1 MDRGKVSLISTP
13 STSSSFTTTTTTRR
27 HFRRHFRRRDE
38 GFKCIYASSL
48 SPKIVVVAE
57 GEQTTTTSKTTTSK
71 YEVTE
76 KVKIG
81 SKRQVQLDVRS
92 GRLYAQALEKTAT
105 LKVNGNVC
113 FPGVAYVI
121 KPEGALCEIGSQGED
136 EVGIFNVSLE
146 NANTNAT
153 ASADAMSEML
163 AKSFEMTAS
172 KEVQNALKVEKVIAA
187 KKLAIHTKDMDL
199 PPSSSSS
206 RSSPPPS
213 KADRRTGMTSRVCP
227 NRCTR
232 RAADP
237 PPPRRPDADYRTRSW
252 LLWYGWAPA
261 TAPGYK
267 TCPRADP
274 LPQTADRRIHEAFP
288 KHLAVDPRSV
298 TCAASLVPHLI

>member
-81 SKRQVQLDVRS
+81 SKSQVQLDVRS

-105 LKVNGNVC
+105 LKVNGNIC

-199 PPSSSSS
+199 PPPSSSS
-206 RSSPPPS
+206 R
-213 KADRRTGMTSRVCP
+213 
-227 NRCTR
+227 
-232 RAADP
+232 
-237 PPPRRPDADYRTRSW
+237 
-252 LLWYGWAPA
+252 
-261 TAPGYK
+261 
-267 TCPRADP
+267 
-274 LPQTADRRIHEAFP
+274 
-288 KHLAVDPRSV
+288 
-298 TCAASLVPHLI
+298 

>member
-1 MDRGKVSLISTP
+1 MVSVVLQKKSDNKMRGKVSLISTP

-199 PPSSSSS
+199 PPPSSSS
-206 RSSPPPS
+206 R
-213 KADRRTGMTSRVCP
+213 
-227 NRCTR
+227 
-232 RAADP
+232 
-237 PPPRRPDADYRTRSW
+237 
-252 LLWYGWAPA
+252 
-261 TAPGYK
+261 
-267 TCPRADP
+267 
-274 LPQTADRRIHEAFP
+274 
-288 KHLAVDPRSV
+288 
-298 TCAASLVPHLI
+298 

>member
-1 MDRGKVSLISTP
+1 MSSKKFYKMDRGKVSLISTP

-57 GEQTTTTSKTTTSK
+57 GEQTTTAKTTTAK

-199 PPSSSSS
+199 PPPSSSS
-206 RSSPPPS
+206 R
-213 KADRRTGMTSRVCP
+213 
-227 NRCTR
+227 
-232 RAADP
+232 
-237 PPPRRPDADYRTRSW
+237 
-252 LLWYGWAPA
+252 
-261 TAPGYK
+261 
-267 TCPRADP
+267 
-274 LPQTADRRIHEAFP
+274 
-288 KHLAVDPRSV
+288 
-298 TCAASLVPHLI
+298 

>member
-1 MDRGKVSLISTP
+1 MVSVVSLQKKSDDKMRGKVSLISTP
-13 STSSSFTTTTTTRR
+13 STSSSFTTTRRQRQRRQRTRS
-27 HFRRHFRRRDE
+27 E
-38 GFKCIYASSL
+38 GGCIYASSSESSP

-57 GEQTTTTSKTTTSK
+57 GEQTTTAKTTTAK

-163 AKSFEMTAS
+163 AKGFEMTAS

-199 PPSSSSS
+199 SPPSSSS
-206 RSSPPPS
+206 R
-213 KADRRTGMTSRVCP
+213 
-227 NRCTR
+227 
-232 RAADP
+232 
-237 PPPRRPDADYRTRSW
+237 
-252 LLWYGWAPA
+252 
-261 TAPGYK
+261 
-267 TCPRADP
+267 
-274 LPQTADRRIHEAFP
+274 
-288 KHLAVDPRSV
+288 
-298 TCAASLVPHLI
+298 

>member
-136 EVGIFNVSLE
+136 
-146 NANTNAT
+146 
-153 ASADAMSEML
+153 
-163 AKSFEMTAS
+163 
-172 KEVQNALKVEKVIAA
+172 
-187 KKLAIHTKDMDL
+187 
-199 PPSSSSS
+199 
-206 RSSPPPS
+206 
-213 KADRRTGMTSRVCP
+213 
-227 NRCTR
+227 
-232 RAADP
+232 
-237 PPPRRPDADYRTRSW
+237 
-252 LLWYGWAPA
+252 
-261 TAPGYK
+261 
-267 TCPRADP
+267 
-274 LPQTADRRIHEAFP
+274 
-288 KHLAVDPRSV
+288 
-298 TCAASLVPHLI
+298 

>member
-1 MDRGKVSLISTP
+1 MLTSSSKQQLKISFFLFCGVSLLFLFRKNQTIKKMRGKVSLISTP
-13 STSSSFTTTTTTRR
+13 STSSSFTTTRRQRQRRQRTRS
-27 HFRRHFRRRDE
+27 E
-38 GFKCIYASSL
+38 GGCIYASSSESSP

-57 GEQTTTTSKTTTSK
+57 GEQTTTAKTTTAK

-121 KPEGALCEIGSQGED
+121 KQEGALCEIGSQGED

-163 AKSFEMTAS
+163 AKGFEMTAS

-199 PPSSSSS
+199 SPPSSSS
-206 RSSPPPS
+206 R
-213 KADRRTGMTSRVCP
+213 
-227 NRCTR
+227 
-232 RAADP
+232 
-237 PPPRRPDADYRTRSW
+237 
-252 LLWYGWAPA
+252 
-261 TAPGYK
+261 
-267 TCPRADP
+267 
-274 LPQTADRRIHEAFP
+274 
-288 KHLAVDPRSV
+288 
-298 TCAASLVPHLI
+298 

>member
-1 MDRGKVSLISTP
+1 MDRGKVSLISKP
-13 STSSSFTTTTTTRR
+13 STSSSFTTKTTTRR

-136 EVGIFNVSLE
+136 EVRIFNVSLE

-199 PPSSSSS
+199 PPPSSSS
-206 RSSPPPS
+206 R
-213 KADRRTGMTSRVCP
+213 
-227 NRCTR
+227 
-232 RAADP
+232 
-237 PPPRRPDADYRTRSW
+237 
-252 LLWYGWAPA
+252 
-261 TAPGYK
+261 
-267 TCPRADP
+267 
-274 LPQTADRRIHEAFP
+274 
-288 KHLAVDPRSV
+288 
-298 TCAASLVPHLI
+298 

>member
-13 STSSSFTTTTTTRR
+13 STSSSFTMTTTTRR

-163 AKSFEMTAS
+163 AKGFEMTAS

-199 PPSSSSS
+199 PPPSSSS
-206 RSSPPPS
+206 R
-213 KADRRTGMTSRVCP
+213 
-227 NRCTR
+227 
-232 RAADP
+232 
-237 PPPRRPDADYRTRSW
+237 
-252 LLWYGWAPA
+252 
-261 TAPGYK
+261 
-267 TCPRADP
+267 
-274 LPQTADRRIHEAFP
+274 
-288 KHLAVDPRSV
+288 
-298 TCAASLVPHLI
+298 

>member
-1 MDRGKVSLISTP
+1 MVSVVSLQKKSADKMRGKVSLISTP
-13 STSSSFTTTTTTRR
+13 STSSSFTTTRRQRQRRQRTRS
-27 HFRRHFRRRDE
+27 E
-38 GFKCIYASSL
+38 GGCIYASSSESSP

-57 GEQTTTTSKTTTSK
+57 GEQTTTAKTTTAK

-199 PPSSSSS
+199 PPPSSSS
-206 RSSPPPS
+206 R
-213 KADRRTGMTSRVCP
+213 
-227 NRCTR
+227 
-232 RAADP
+232 
-237 PPPRRPDADYRTRSW
+237 
-252 LLWYGWAPA
+252 
-261 TAPGYK
+261 
-267 TCPRADP
+267 
-274 LPQTADRRIHEAFP
+274 
-288 KHLAVDPRSV
+288 
-298 TCAASLVPHLI
+298 

>member
-1 MDRGKVSLISTP
+1 MLSSKKFYKMDRGKVSLISTP
-13 STSSSFTTTTTTRR
+13 STSSSFTTTTRR
-27 HFRRHFRRRDE
+27 HFRRHFRRHIYE
-38 GFKCIYASSL
+38 GGCIYASSL

-57 GEQTTTTSKTTTSK
+57 GEQTTTSK

-81 SKRQVQLDVRS
+81 SKKSQVQLDVRS

-121 KPEGALCEIGSQGED
+121 KPEGAICEIGSQGED

-199 PPSSSSS
+199 PPPSSSS
-206 RSSPPPS
+206 R
-213 KADRRTGMTSRVCP
+213 
-227 NRCTR
+227 
-232 RAADP
+232 
-237 PPPRRPDADYRTRSW
+237 
-252 LLWYGWAPA
+252 
-261 TAPGYK
+261 
-267 TCPRADP
+267 
-274 LPQTADRRIHEAFP
+274 
-288 KHLAVDPRSV
+288 
-298 TCAASLVPHLI
+298 

>member
-1 MDRGKVSLISTP
+1 MVSVVSLQKKSDDKMRGKVSLISTP
-13 STSSSFTTTTTTRR
+13 STSSSFTTTRRQRQRRQRTRS
-27 HFRRHFRRRDE
+27 E
-38 GFKCIYASSL
+38 GGCIYASSSESSP

-57 GEQTTTTSKTTTSK
+57 GEQTTTAKTTTAK

-153 ASADAMSEML
+153 VSADAMSEML
-163 AKSFEMTAS
+163 AKGFEMTAS

-199 PPSSSSS
+199 SPPSSSS
-206 RSSPPPS
+206 R
-213 KADRRTGMTSRVCP
+213 
-227 NRCTR
+227 
-232 RAADP
+232 
-237 PPPRRPDADYRTRSW
+237 
-252 LLWYGWAPA
+252 
-261 TAPGYK
+261 
-267 TCPRADP
+267 
-274 LPQTADRRIHEAFP
+274 
-288 KHLAVDPRSV
+288 
-298 TCAASLVPHLI
+298 

>member
-1 MDRGKVSLISTP
+1 MDRGKLSLISTP
-13 STSSSFTTTTTTRR
+13 STSSSFTTTTTRR

-199 PPSSSSS
+199 PPPSSSS
-206 RSSPPPS
+206 R
-213 KADRRTGMTSRVCP
+213 
-227 NRCTR
+227 
-232 RAADP
+232 
-237 PPPRRPDADYRTRSW
+237 
-252 LLWYGWAPA
+252 
-261 TAPGYK
+261 
-267 TCPRADP
+267 
-274 LPQTADRRIHEAFP
+274 
-288 KHLAVDPRSV
+288 
-298 TCAASLVPHLI
+298 

>member
-1 MDRGKVSLISTP
+1 MLSSKKNIYKMDRGKVSLISTP

-199 PPSSSSS
+199 PPPSSSS
-206 RSSPPPS
+206 R
-213 KADRRTGMTSRVCP
+213 
-227 NRCTR
+227 
-232 RAADP
+232 
-237 PPPRRPDADYRTRSW
+237 
-252 LLWYGWAPA
+252 
-261 TAPGYK
+261 
-267 TCPRADP
+267 
-274 LPQTADRRIHEAFP
+274 
-288 KHLAVDPRSV
+288 
-298 TCAASLVPHLI
+298 

>member
-13 STSSSFTTTTTTRR
+13 STSSSFTTTTTTSR

-199 PPSSSSS
+199 PPPSSSS
-206 RSSPPPS
+206 R
-213 KADRRTGMTSRVCP
+213 
-227 NRCTR
+227 
-232 RAADP
+232 
-237 PPPRRPDADYRTRSW
+237 
-252 LLWYGWAPA
+252 
-261 TAPGYK
+261 
-267 TCPRADP
+267 
-274 LPQTADRRIHEAFP
+274 
-288 KHLAVDPRSV
+288 
-298 TCAASLVPHLI
+298 

>member
-13 STSSSFTTTTTTRR
+13 STSSSFTTTTRR
-27 HFRRHFRRRDE
+27 HRRHGRSDE
-38 GFKCIYASSL
+38 GGYIYASSL

-57 GEQTTTTSKTTTSK
+57 GEQTTTSK

-81 SKRQVQLDVRS
+81 SKSQVQLDVRS

-121 KPEGALCEIGSQGED
+121 KQEGALCEIGSQGED

-199 PPSSSSS
+199 PPPSSSS
-206 RSSPPPS
+206 R
-213 KADRRTGMTSRVCP
+213 
-227 NRCTR
+227 
-232 RAADP
+232 
-237 PPPRRPDADYRTRSW
+237 
-252 LLWYGWAPA
+252 
-261 TAPGYK
+261 
-267 TCPRADP
+267 
-274 LPQTADRRIHEAFP
+274 
-288 KHLAVDPRSV
+288 
-298 TCAASLVPHLI
+298 

>member
-1 MDRGKVSLISTP
+1 MERSVLLLRGKLSLISTP
-13 STSSSFTTTTTTRR
+13 STSSSFTTTTRR
-27 HFRRHFRRRDE
+27 HRRHGRSDE
-38 GFKCIYASSL
+38 GGYIYASSL

-57 GEQTTTTSKTTTSK
+57 GEQTTTSK

-81 SKRQVQLDVRS
+81 SKSQVQLDVRS

-121 KPEGALCEIGSQGED
+121 KQEGALCEIGSQGED

-199 PPSSSSS
+199 PPPSS
-206 RSSPPPS
+206 R
-213 KADRRTGMTSRVCP
+213 
-227 NRCTR
+227 
-232 RAADP
+232 
-237 PPPRRPDADYRTRSW
+237 
-252 LLWYGWAPA
+252 
-261 TAPGYK
+261 
-267 TCPRADP
+267 
-274 LPQTADRRIHEAFP
+274 
-288 KHLAVDPRSV
+288 
-298 TCAASLVPHLI
+298 

>member
-13 STSSSFTTTTTTRR
+13 STSSSFTMTTTTRR

-153 ASADAMSEML
+153 ASADTMSEML

-199 PPSSSSS
+199 PPPSSSS
-206 RSSPPPS
+206 R
-213 KADRRTGMTSRVCP
+213 
-227 NRCTR
+227 
-232 RAADP
+232 
-237 PPPRRPDADYRTRSW
+237 
-252 LLWYGWAPA
+252 
-261 TAPGYK
+261 
-267 TCPRADP
+267 
-274 LPQTADRRIHEAFP
+274 
-288 KHLAVDPRSV
+288 
-298 TCAASLVPHLI
+298 

>member
-13 STSSSFTTTTTTRR
+13 STSSSFTTTTTTTRR

-199 PPSSSSS
+199 PPPSSSS
-206 RSSPPPS
+206 R
-213 KADRRTGMTSRVCP
+213 
-227 NRCTR
+227 
-232 RAADP
+232 
-237 PPPRRPDADYRTRSW
+237 
-252 LLWYGWAPA
+252 
-261 TAPGYK
+261 
-267 TCPRADP
+267 
-274 LPQTADRRIHEAFP
+274 
-288 KHLAVDPRSV
+288 
-298 TCAASLVPHLI
+298 

>member
-1 MDRGKVSLISTP
+1 MERSVLLL
-13 STSSSFTTTTTTRR
+13 TSSSFTTTTRR
-27 HFRRHFRRRDE
+27 HRRHGRSDE
-38 GFKCIYASSL
+38 GGYIYASSL

-57 GEQTTTTSKTTTSK
+57 GEQTTTSK

-81 SKRQVQLDVRS
+81 SKSQVQLDVRS

-121 KPEGALCEIGSQGED
+121 KQEGALCEIGSQGED

-199 PPSSSSS
+199 PPPSS
-206 RSSPPPS
+206 R
-213 KADRRTGMTSRVCP
+213 
-227 NRCTR
+227 
-232 RAADP
+232 
-237 PPPRRPDADYRTRSW
+237 
-252 LLWYGWAPA
+252 
-261 TAPGYK
+261 
-267 TCPRADP
+267 
-274 LPQTADRRIHEAFP
+274 
-288 KHLAVDPRSV
+288 
-298 TCAASLVPHLI
+298 

>member
-1 MDRGKVSLISTP
+1 MVCLVFSLQKKKKKMERSVLLLRGKLSLISTP
-13 STSSSFTTTTTTRR
+13 STSSSFTTTTRR
-27 HFRRHFRRRDE
+27 HRRHGRSDE
-38 GFKCIYASSL
+38 GGYIYASSL

-163 AKSFEMTAS
+163 AKGFEMTAS

-199 PPSSSSS
+199 PPPSSSS
-206 RSSPPPS
+206 R
-213 KADRRTGMTSRVCP
+213 
-227 NRCTR
+227 
-232 RAADP
+232 
-237 PPPRRPDADYRTRSW
+237 
-252 LLWYGWAPA
+252 
-261 TAPGYK
+261 
-267 TCPRADP
+267 
-274 LPQTADRRIHEAFP
+274 
-288 KHLAVDPRSV
+288 
-298 TCAASLVPHLI
+298 

>member
-1 MDRGKVSLISTP
+1 MLSSKKFYKMDRGKVSLISTP
-13 STSSSFTTTTTTRR
+13 STSSSFTTTTRR

-199 PPSSSSS
+199 PPPSSSS
-206 RSSPPPS
+206 R
-213 KADRRTGMTSRVCP
+213 
-227 NRCTR
+227 
-232 RAADP
+232 
-237 PPPRRPDADYRTRSW
+237 
-252 LLWYGWAPA
+252 
-261 TAPGYK
+261 
-267 TCPRADP
+267 
-274 LPQTADRRIHEAFP
+274 
-288 KHLAVDPRSV
+288 
-298 TCAASLVPHLI
+298 

>member
-1 MDRGKVSLISTP
+1 MVCLVFSLQKKKKKMERSVLLLRGKLSLISTP
-13 STSSSFTTTTTTRR
+13 STSSSFTTTTRR
-27 HFRRHFRRRDE
+27 HRRHGRSDE
-38 GFKCIYASSL
+38 GGYIYASSL

-57 GEQTTTTSKTTTSK
+57 GEQTTTSK

-81 SKRQVQLDVRS
+81 SKSQVQLDVRS

-121 KPEGALCEIGSQGED
+121 KQEGALCEIGSQGED

-199 PPSSSSS
+199 PPPSS
-206 RSSPPPS
+206 R
-213 KADRRTGMTSRVCP
+213 
-227 NRCTR
+227 
-232 RAADP
+232 
-237 PPPRRPDADYRTRSW
+237 
-252 LLWYGWAPA
+252 
-261 TAPGYK
+261 
-267 TCPRADP
+267 
-274 LPQTADRRIHEAFP
+274 
-288 KHLAVDPRSV
+288 
-298 TCAASLVPHLI
+298 

>member
-1 MDRGKVSLISTP
+1 MDRGKLSLISTP

-199 PPSSSSS
+199 PPPSSSS
-206 RSSPPPS
+206 R
-213 KADRRTGMTSRVCP
+213 
-227 NRCTR
+227 
-232 RAADP
+232 
-237 PPPRRPDADYRTRSW
+237 
-252 LLWYGWAPA
+252 
-261 TAPGYK
+261 
-267 TCPRADP
+267 
-274 LPQTADRRIHEAFP
+274 
-288 KHLAVDPRSV
+288 
-298 TCAASLVPHLI
+298 

>member
-1 MDRGKVSLISTP
+1 MERSVLLRGKLSLSSGP
-13 STSSSFTTTTTTRR
+13 STSSSSSFTTTRR
-27 HFRRHFRRRDE
+27 QRRQRRSDE
-38 GFKCIYASSL
+38 GGCIYASSL
-48 SPKIVVVAE
+48 SPKIVVAE
-57 GEQTTTTSKTTTSK
+57 GEQTTTSKTTTSK

-81 SKRQVQLDVRS
+81 SKSQVQLDVRS

-105 LKVNGNVC
+105 LKVNGNIC

-199 PPSSSSS
+199 PPPSSSS
-206 RSSPPPS
+206 R
-213 KADRRTGMTSRVCP
+213 
-227 NRCTR
+227 
-232 RAADP
+232 
-237 PPPRRPDADYRTRSW
+237 
-252 LLWYGWAPA
+252 
-261 TAPGYK
+261 
-267 TCPRADP
+267 
-274 LPQTADRRIHEAFP
+274 
-288 KHLAVDPRSV
+288 
-298 TCAASLVPHLI
+298 

>member
-1 MDRGKVSLISTP
+1 MLTSSKTQLSKFLSVVSVVSLQKKSDKMRGKLSLISTP
-13 STSSSFTTTTTTRR
+13 STSSSFTTTRRQRQRRQRTRS
-27 HFRRHFRRRDE
+27 E
-38 GFKCIYASSL
+38 GGCIYASSSESSP

-57 GEQTTTTSKTTTSK
+57 GEQTTTSKTTTAK

-146 NANTNAT
+146 NVNTNAT

-199 PPSSSSS
+199 PPPSSSS
-206 RSSPPPS
+206 R
-213 KADRRTGMTSRVCP
+213 
-227 NRCTR
+227 
-232 RAADP
+232 
-237 PPPRRPDADYRTRSW
+237 
-252 LLWYGWAPA
+252 
-261 TAPGYK
+261 
-267 TCPRADP
+267 
-274 LPQTADRRIHEAFP
+274 
-288 KHLAVDPRSV
+288 
-298 TCAASLVPHLI
+298 

>member
-1 MDRGKVSLISTP
+1 MLSSKKFYKMDRGKVSLISTP
-13 STSSSFTTTTTTRR
+13 STSSSFTTTTRR

-57 GEQTTTTSKTTTSK
+57 GEQTTTSK

-81 SKRQVQLDVRS
+81 SKKSQVQLDVRS

-121 KPEGALCEIGSQGED
+121 KPEGAICEIGSQGED

-199 PPSSSSS
+199 PPPSSSS
-206 RSSPPPS
+206 R
-213 KADRRTGMTSRVCP
+213 
-227 NRCTR
+227 
-232 RAADP
+232 
-237 PPPRRPDADYRTRSW
+237 
-252 LLWYGWAPA
+252 
-261 TAPGYK
+261 
-267 TCPRADP
+267 
-274 LPQTADRRIHEAFP
+274 
-288 KHLAVDPRSV
+288 
-298 TCAASLVPHLI
+298 

>member
-1 MDRGKVSLISTP
+1 MLFLFRKNQTIKKMRGKVSLISTP
-13 STSSSFTTTTTTRR
+13 STSSSFTTTTRR
-27 HFRRHFRRRDE
+27 HFRRHRRHIYE

-57 GEQTTTTSKTTTSK
+57 GEQTTTAKTTTAK

-163 AKSFEMTAS
+163 AKGFEMTAS

-199 PPSSSSS
+199 PPPSSSS
-206 RSSPPPS
+206 R
-213 KADRRTGMTSRVCP
+213 
-227 NRCTR
+227 
-232 RAADP
+232 
-237 PPPRRPDADYRTRSW
+237 
-252 LLWYGWAPA
+252 
-261 TAPGYK
+261 
-267 TCPRADP
+267 
-274 LPQTADRRIHEAFP
+274 
-288 KHLAVDPRSV
+288 
-298 TCAASLVPHLI
+298 

>member
-1 MDRGKVSLISTP
+1 MSCFSVVCLVFSLQKKKKKMERSVLISTP
-13 STSSSFTTTTTTRR
+13 STSSSFTTTTRR
-27 HFRRHFRRRDE
+27 HRRHGRSDE
-38 GFKCIYASSL
+38 GGYIYASSL

-57 GEQTTTTSKTTTSK
+57 GEQTTTSK

-81 SKRQVQLDVRS
+81 SKSQVQLDVRS

-121 KPEGALCEIGSQGED
+121 KQEGALCEIGSQGED

-199 PPSSSSS
+199 PPPSS
-206 RSSPPPS
+206 R
-213 KADRRTGMTSRVCP
+213 
-227 NRCTR
+227 
-232 RAADP
+232 
-237 PPPRRPDADYRTRSW
+237 
-252 LLWYGWAPA
+252 
-261 TAPGYK
+261 
-267 TCPRADP
+267 
-274 LPQTADRRIHEAFP
+274 
-288 KHLAVDPRSV
+288 
-298 TCAASLVPHLI
+298 

>member
-1 MDRGKVSLISTP
+1 MMFMLTSTNNNNFCVSFFLFLWCKCVVFKKNIYKMDRGKVSLISTP

-199 PPSSSSS
+199 PPPSSSS
-206 RSSPPPS
+206 R
-213 KADRRTGMTSRVCP
+213 
-227 NRCTR
+227 
-232 RAADP
+232 
-237 PPPRRPDADYRTRSW
+237 
-252 LLWYGWAPA
+252 
-261 TAPGYK
+261 
-267 TCPRADP
+267 
-274 LPQTADRRIHEAFP
+274 
-288 KHLAVDPRSV
+288 
-298 TCAASLVPHLI
+298 

>member
-1 MDRGKVSLISTP
+1 MDRGKVSLISTT

-153 ASADAMSEML
+153 ESADAMSEML

-199 PPSSSSS
+199 PPPSSSS
-206 RSSPPPS
+206 R
-213 KADRRTGMTSRVCP
+213 
-227 NRCTR
+227 
-232 RAADP
+232 
-237 PPPRRPDADYRTRSW
+237 
-252 LLWYGWAPA
+252 
-261 TAPGYK
+261 
-267 TCPRADP
+267 
-274 LPQTADRRIHEAFP
+274 
-288 KHLAVDPRSV
+288 
-298 TCAASLVPHLI
+298 

>member
-1 MDRGKVSLISTP
+1 MRLMLTSNKQMSDELFFCGLSCFLSSKKKKKKMERSVLLLRGKLSLISTP
-13 STSSSFTTTTTTRR
+13 STSSSFTTTTRR
-27 HFRRHFRRRDE
+27 HRRHGRSDE
-38 GFKCIYASSL
+38 GGYIYASSL

-57 GEQTTTTSKTTTSK
+57 GEQTTTSK

-81 SKRQVQLDVRS
+81 SKSQVQLDVRS

-146 NANTNAT
+146 NANTNVT

-199 PPSSSSS
+199 PPPSS
-206 RSSPPPS
+206 R
-213 KADRRTGMTSRVCP
+213 
-227 NRCTR
+227 
-232 RAADP
+232 
-237 PPPRRPDADYRTRSW
+237 
-252 LLWYGWAPA
+252 
-261 TAPGYK
+261 
-267 TCPRADP
+267 
-274 LPQTADRRIHEAFP
+274 
-288 KHLAVDPRSV
+288 
-298 TCAASLVPHLI
+298 

>member
-1 MDRGKVSLISTP
+1 MRGKLSLFSSAP
-13 STSSSFTTTTTTRR
+13 STSSSSSSSSFTTTRRQRR
-27 HFRRHFRRRDE
+27 HRRHRRHDE
-38 GFKCIYASSL
+38 GGYIYASSL

-57 GEQTTTTSKTTTSK
+57 GEQTTTSKTTTSK

-81 SKRQVQLDVRS
+81 SKSQVQLDVRS

-172 KEVQNALKVEKVIAA
+172 KEVQNALKVEIVIAA
-187 KKLAIHTKDMDL
+187 RKLAIHTKDMDL
-199 PPSSSSS
+199 PPPSSSS
-206 RSSPPPS
+206 R
-213 KADRRTGMTSRVCP
+213 
-227 NRCTR
+227 
-232 RAADP
+232 
-237 PPPRRPDADYRTRSW
+237 
-252 LLWYGWAPA
+252 
-261 TAPGYK
+261 
-267 TCPRADP
+267 
-274 LPQTADRRIHEAFP
+274 
-288 KHLAVDPRSV
+288 
-298 TCAASLVPHLI
+298 

>member
-1 MDRGKVSLISTP
+1 MVVSPLFLQKKSDKMRGKLSLISTP
-13 STSSSFTTTTTTRR
+13 STSFSFTTTTRRQRR
-27 HFRRHFRRRDE
+27 HRRHRRSDE
-38 GFKCIYASSL
+38 GGYIYASSL

-57 GEQTTTTSKTTTSK
+57 GEQTTTSK

-81 SKRQVQLDVRS
+81 SKSQVQLDVRS

-121 KPEGALCEIGSQGED
+121 KPEGAICEIGSQGED

-199 PPSSSSS
+199 PPPSSSS
-206 RSSPPPS
+206 R
-213 KADRRTGMTSRVCP
+213 
-227 NRCTR
+227 
-232 RAADP
+232 
-237 PPPRRPDADYRTRSW
+237 
-252 LLWYGWAPA
+252 
-261 TAPGYK
+261 
-267 TCPRADP
+267 
-274 LPQTADRRIHEAFP
+274 
-288 KHLAVDPRSV
+288 
-298 TCAASLVPHLI
+298 

>member
-1 MDRGKVSLISTP
+1 MFSLFKKKKKKMERSVLFLRGKLSLISTP
-13 STSSSFTTTTTTRR
+13 STSSSFTTTTRR
-27 HFRRHFRRRDE
+27 HRRHGRSDE
-38 GFKCIYASSL
+38 GGYIYASSL

-57 GEQTTTTSKTTTSK
+57 GEQTTTSK

-81 SKRQVQLDVRS
+81 SKSQVQLDVRS

-121 KPEGALCEIGSQGED
+121 KQEGALCEIGSQGED

-146 NANTNAT
+146 NANTNVT

-199 PPSSSSS
+199 PPPSS
-206 RSSPPPS
+206 R
-213 KADRRTGMTSRVCP
+213 
-227 NRCTR
+227 
-232 RAADP
+232 
-237 PPPRRPDADYRTRSW
+237 
-252 LLWYGWAPA
+252 
-261 TAPGYK
+261 
-267 TCPRADP
+267 
-274 LPQTADRRIHEAFP
+274 
-288 KHLAVDPRSV
+288 
-298 TCAASLVPHLI
+298 

>member
-13 STSSSFTTTTTTRR
+13 STSSSFTTTTRR
-27 HFRRHFRRRDE
+27 HFRRHRRHIYE

-57 GEQTTTTSKTTTSK
+57 GEQTTTTSKTTSKTTTSK

-121 KPEGALCEIGSQGED
+121 KQEGALCEIGSQGED

-146 NANTNAT
+146 NANTNVT

-199 PPSSSSS
+199 PPPSSSS
-206 RSSPPPS
+206 R
-213 KADRRTGMTSRVCP
+213 
-227 NRCTR
+227 
-232 RAADP
+232 
-237 PPPRRPDADYRTRSW
+237 
-252 LLWYGWAPA
+252 
-261 TAPGYK
+261 
-267 TCPRADP
+267 
-274 LPQTADRRIHEAFP
+274 
-288 KHLAVDPRSV
+288 
-298 TCAASLVPHLI
+298 

>member
-13 STSSSFTTTTTTRR
+13 STSSSFTTTTRR

-48 SPKIVVVAE
+48 SPKIVVVAK

-199 PPSSSSS
+199 PPPSSSS
-206 RSSPPPS
+206 R
-213 KADRRTGMTSRVCP
+213 
-227 NRCTR
+227 
-232 RAADP
+232 
-237 PPPRRPDADYRTRSW
+237 
-252 LLWYGWAPA
+252 
-261 TAPGYK
+261 
-267 TCPRADP
+267 
-274 LPQTADRRIHEAFP
+274 
-288 KHLAVDPRSV
+288 
-298 TCAASLVPHLI
+298 

>member
-13 STSSSFTTTTTTRR
+13 STSSSFTTTRRQRQRRQRTRS
-27 HFRRHFRRRDE
+27 E
-38 GFKCIYASSL
+38 GVCIYASSL

-57 GEQTTTTSKTTTSK
+57 GEQTTTSKTTTAK

-163 AKSFEMTAS
+163 AKGFEMTAS

-199 PPSSSSS
+199 PPPSSSS
-206 RSSPPPS
+206 R
-213 KADRRTGMTSRVCP
+213 
-227 NRCTR
+227 
-232 RAADP
+232 
-237 PPPRRPDADYRTRSW
+237 
-252 LLWYGWAPA
+252 
-261 TAPGYK
+261 
-267 TCPRADP
+267 
-274 LPQTADRRIHEAFP
+274 
-288 KHLAVDPRSV
+288 
-298 TCAASLVPHLI
+298 

>member
-1 MDRGKVSLISTP
+1 MLTSSSKQQLKISFFLFCGVSLLFLFRKNQTIKKMRGKVSLISTP
-13 STSSSFTTTTTTRR
+13 STSSSFTTTRRQRQRRQRTRS
-27 HFRRHFRRRDE
+27 E
-38 GFKCIYASSL
+38 GGCIYASSSESSP

-57 GEQTTTTSKTTTSK
+57 GEQTTTAKTTTAK

-81 SKRQVQLDVRS
+81 SKSQVQLDVRS

-163 AKSFEMTAS
+163 AKGFEMTAS

-199 PPSSSSS
+199 PPPSSSS
-206 RSSPPPS
+206 R
-213 KADRRTGMTSRVCP
+213 
-227 NRCTR
+227 
-232 RAADP
+232 
-237 PPPRRPDADYRTRSW
+237 
-252 LLWYGWAPA
+252 
-261 TAPGYK
+261 
-267 TCPRADP
+267 
-274 LPQTADRRIHEAFP
+274 
-288 KHLAVDPRSV
+288 
-298 TCAASLVPHLI
+298 

>member
-1 MDRGKVSLISTP
+1 MVCLVFSLQKKKKKMERSVLLLRGKLSLISTP
-13 STSSSFTTTTTTRR
+13 STSSSFTTTTRR
-27 HFRRHFRRRDE
+27 HRRHGRSDE
-38 GFKCIYASSL
+38 GGYIYASSL

-57 GEQTTTTSKTTTSK
+57 GEQTTTSK

-81 SKRQVQLDVRS
+81 SKSQVQLDVRS

-121 KPEGALCEIGSQGED
+121 KQEGALCEIGSQGED

-146 NANTNAT
+146 NANTNVT

-199 PPSSSSS
+199 PPPSS
-206 RSSPPPS
+206 R
-213 KADRRTGMTSRVCP
+213 
-227 NRCTR
+227 
-232 RAADP
+232 
-237 PPPRRPDADYRTRSW
+237 
-252 LLWYGWAPA
+252 
-261 TAPGYK
+261 
-267 TCPRADP
+267 
-274 LPQTADRRIHEAFP
+274 
-288 KHLAVDPRSV
+288 
-298 TCAASLVPHLI
+298 